1 MPKPN
6 DSTAIDPRT
15 PIVVGVGQVAE
26 RVEDSDYQGR
36 SPIDLAVGAA
46 RSALAD
52 TGADTRTLIAA
63 IDTIA
68 CTRQFEDSTPG
79 APAPLGKSTKFPV
92 SVGNRLGAAPKRAV
106 LEVAGGQSPQHLVTE
121 FGHEILSGA
130 ADVVLLAGAEAMS
143 TIRHLAKSDD
153 KPDFSDDPADPDGTY
168 QDRGFGLHGLISMEQ
183 AAHGLTNAPAQYALL
198 ENARR
203 AARGESRDKYSAA
216 MAALFAPFTKVAA
229 ANPFSAAPAEHSAEE
244 LITVTDR
251 NRRIADPYPR
261 FLVARD
267 QVNQGAA
274 VVMMSVET
282 ARRLGVDESKWVFLH
297 GQADLRE
304 RDLFERS
311 NLGEAPAAV
320 TAVKHAL
327 ELAGMS
333 LDDVDFFD
341 FYSCFPIAVSNI
353 TETLGLSPDD
363 PRGLTLTGGLPFFGG
378 AGNNYSMHAIVEA
391 VGRVRA
397 NPGSYALVSANGGIC
412 SKTSVGIYGTTPGQL
427 KSDASEDL
435 QREINALDSPPHLPH
450 PTGWAT
456 IETYT
461 VVHGRGEQK
470 SGIVIG
476 RLDDGAGRFLSQV
489 APGDDEL
496 MTLLQN
502 AEQPIGERVYVTAF
516 GYGNRVT
523 RCEKTAAGLFP
534 KRAPAL
540 RDDYEF
546 IKVHRDGHLLEITI
560 NRPDVRNCLHPPAHE
575 ELDEVFDAFFA
586 DRELWV
592 AIITGEGTKA
602 FCAGNDLVYSA
613 SGKPMYVP
621 ISGFGGV
628 TGRRNMH
635 KPVIAAVN
643 GFAMGGGFEIALTC
657 HLVVADEAAKFA
669 LSEVNVGLIA
679 GAGGVIRLPRS
690 IPPKVANEMI
700 LTGRRIGAQ
709 EARELGV
716 VNRVAPEGQALTA
729 ARELA
734 AEILRASPTSV
745 RLSLKLMEQT
755 QGLADTVDAV
765 TAPNDVVD
773 ELMTSADAIEGMTA
787 FAMKRQPQ
795 WKNQ

>member
-1 MPKPN
+1 MPKTT
-6 DSTAIDPRT
+6 DSMAIDPRT
-15 PIVVGVGQVAE
+15 PILVGVGQAAE
-26 RVEDSDYQGR
+26 RVEDIDYQGR
-36 SPIDLAVGAA
+36 SPIDLAVAAA
-46 RSALAD
+46 RSAVAD
-52 TGADTRTLIAA
+52 TGADTRTVIAA

-92 SVGNRLGAAPKRAV
+92 SVGIQLGAAPRRAV
-106 LEVAGGQSPQHLVTE
+106 LEIAGGQSPQHLVTE
-121 FGHEILSGA
+121 FGREILSGA

-153 KPDFSDDPADPDGTY
+153 KPDFSDDPADPDGIY
-168 QDRGFGLHGLISMEQ
+168 EDRGFGLHGLISMEQ

-203 AARGESRDKYSAA
+203 AARGESRYKYSAA

-229 ANPFSAAPAEHSAEE
+229 ANPFSAAPEERSAEE
-244 LITVTDR
+244 LITVTER
-251 NRRIADPYPR
+251 NRMIADPYPR

-274 VVMMSVET
+274 VLMMSVET
-282 ARRLGVDESKWVFLH
+282 ARRLGIDETKWVFLH

-304 RDLFERS
+304 RDLFERT
-311 NLGEAPAAV
+311 NLGEGPAAV

-327 ELAGMS
+327 DLAGLS

-353 TETLGLSPDD
+353 TEMLGLSPDD

-378 AGNNYSMHAIVEA
+378 AGNNYSMHALAEA
-391 VGRVRA
+391 VARVRA
-397 NPGSYALVSANGGIC
+397 KPGSYALVSANGGIC

-427 KSDASEDL
+427 KSDASDEL
-435 QREINALDSPPHLPH
+435 QREINASDNPPHIPH

-461 VVHGRGEQK
+461 VMHGPRGQK
-470 SGIVIG
+470 TGIVIG

-496 MTLLQN
+496 MTLLEN

-523 RCEKTAAGLFP
+523 RSEETARALLP

-546 IKVHRDGHLLEITI
+546 IKVHRDGHLLEVTI

-586 DRELWV
+586 DRDLWV

-621 ISGFGGV
+621 LNGFAGL
-628 TGRRNMH
+628 TSRRNMH

-643 GFAMGGGFEIALTC
+643 GFAMGGGFEITKAC
-657 HLVVADEAAKFA
+657 HLVVADESAKFA
-669 LSEVNVGLIA
+669 LSEVKVGLIA
-679 GAGGVIRLPRS
+679 GAGGAVRLPRS
-690 IPPKVANEMI
+690 IPPKVANELI
-700 LTGRRIGAQ
+700 LTGRRIGAE
-709 EARELGV
+709 EARQLGV
-716 VNRVAPEGQALTA
+716 VNRVAPEGHALA
-729 ARELA
+729 IARELA
-734 AEILRASPTSV
+734 AEILDASPTSV

-755 QGLADTVDAV
+755 QGIPDTVDAV

-787 FAMKRQPQ
+787 FALKRQPE
-795 WKNQ
+795 WKNL